1 MPSALRRLRETFLAS
16 PVVDKNGYPY
26 FVNPI
31 SDGIPL
37 MDGELLGE
45 VIDGLI
51 SITDLD
57 CDMILAPESMGIPL
71 ATGITLRTG
80 VPFSVI
86 RKRRYGLPGEIA
98 LDQTTG
104 YSNSPMYIN
113 GVSEGDRI
121 VLVDDVVSTGGTLEA
136 IVNALGAHGI
146 TVSGISVV
154 YDKSKD
160 IHSVEG
166 RLGVPVRSLLRV
178 GVVDGKPVILE

>member
-1 MPSALRRLRETFLAS
+1 M
-16 PVVDKNGYPY
+16 
-26 FVNPI
+26 
-31 SDGIPL
+31 
-37 MDGELLGE
+37 
-45 VIDGLI
+45 
-51 SITDLD
+51 
-57 CDMILAPESMGIPL
+57 
-71 ATGITLRTG
+71 
-80 VPFSVI
+80 I
-86 RKRRYGLPGEIA
+86 RKRRYDLPGEIA

-113 GVSEGDRI
+113 GVSEGDRVI
-121 VLVDDVVSTGGTLEA
+121 LVDDVVSTGGTLEA

-160 IHSVEG
+160 IRSVEG